1 MPRVGGVKS
10 CEATASGAESR
21 PDDVDAIVTAWQR
34 ERPDLDVDPLH
45 VLSRVTRLA
54 RRLDQAR
61 AQAFAAHHLEPWEF
75 DVLSALRRVGPPYQL
90 SPGQLI
96 EETLVTSGTMTNRVD
111 RLQQR
116 GLVARRPSPRD
127 RRGVIVRLTAA
138 GRRSVDGALE
148 TLLAHEHET
157 LGALSPTDRAT
168 LTNLLR
174 RLHPHLEP

>member
-1 MPRVGGVKS
+1 MKS

-61 AQAFAAHHLEPWEF
+61 AQAFAAHQLEPWEF
-75 DVLSALRRVGPPYQL
+75 DVLS
-90 SPGQLI
+90 

>member
-1 MPRVGGVKS
+1 MKS

-75 DVLSALRRVGPPYQL
+75 DVLSALRRAWV
-90 SPGQLI
+90 
-96 EETLVTSGTMTNRVD
+96 
-111 RLQQR
+111 
-116 GLVARRPSPRD
+116 
-127 RRGVIVRLTAA
+127 
-138 GRRSVDGALE
+138 
-148 TLLAHEHET
+148 
-157 LGALSPTDRAT
+157 
-168 LTNLLR
+168 
-174 RLHPHLEP
+174 